1 MEKTNINSSEF
12 ILKEY
17 FLKFGEF
24 PPLLMTT
31 TYENPKYVELMKEA
45 IIFGEPITLEKL
57 GLYFYNNYDI
67 IEENKGFDETEDE
80 DFEDEE

>member
-12 ILKEY
+12 VLKEY
-17 FLKFGEF
+17 FLKFGDF
-24 PPLLMTT
+24 PPLLTTT

-45 IIFGEPITLEKL
+45 IISGEPITLEKL
-57 GLYFYNNYDI
+57 GLYFYNDYDV
-67 IEENKGFDETEDE
+67 IENSEDFDKTTDN